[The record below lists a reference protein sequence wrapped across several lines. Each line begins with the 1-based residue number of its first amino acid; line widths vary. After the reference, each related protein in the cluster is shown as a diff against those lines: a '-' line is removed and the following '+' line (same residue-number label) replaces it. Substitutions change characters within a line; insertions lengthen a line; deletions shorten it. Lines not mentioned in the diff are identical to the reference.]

1 MNGGDAQLDANAISP
16 WEEHRFWLEI
26 IQDHAYFVRDHL
38 SVSETRYVQDAE
50 AYIAAFQSLLVQLE
64 GMDRGIRY
72 DSPEQMAFAQRA
84 APTADGY
91 YRFEGHLQRLRIA
104 NQVNLNLSP
113 TYLNGT
119 LNENQEYLRLLS
131 FAVQGIVPKELP
143 LVDLLDL
150 WLEDQLGHAILLA
163 NVLDPAEFGLQ
174 EQAAQF
180 AQTFR
185 ALFTKNELIRGYLR
199 FSPPQIPVQLK
210 LARDT
215 LLAVQQFYA
224 LVERVITQYEQTELL
239 DRTTLRFLEHHLPE
253 SCYFMRKLVEQVPGQ
268 AIPANCSLTKPTFV
282 MNRQLPTDPPVI

>member
-1 MNGGDAQLDANAISP
+1 MDANAISP

-38 SVSETRYVQDAE
+38 SVSETRYVQDAK
-50 AYIAAFQSLLVQLE
+50 AYIAAFQQLLDQLE
-64 GMDRGIRY
+64 GMERTIRY
-72 DSPEQMAFAQRA
+72 NSPEQVAFAQRVM
-84 APTADGY
+84 PVADGY

-119 LNENQEYLRLLS
+119 LNENQEYVRLLS
-131 FAVQGIVPKELP
+131 FAVQGIVPTALP

-174 EQAAQF
+174 EQASQF

-215 LLAVQQFYA
+215 LQAVLQFYA
-224 LVERVITQYEQTELL
+224 LVERVIMQYGRLELL

-253 SCYFMRKLVEQVPGQ
+253 SCYFIRKLAEYVPDQ
-268 AIPANCSLTKPTFV
+268 PVPAHCALVKPTFV
-282 MNRQLPTDPPVI
+282 LNRQLPTDPPVV